1 MLQKIR
7 NKTTGKRKHLI
18 DAVILSHPDYH
29 RRLQNHTGSADLCF
43 IHRCSETSENNK
55 KITANRALAGLMK
68 SPESY
73 FTLPPVGTFTLP

>member
-1 MLQKIR
+1 MLRK
-7 NKTTGKRKHLI
+7 NMATETTDERKHSI

-43 IHRCSETSENNK
+43 TLKQQRDNDKQS
-55 KITANRALAGLMK
+55 ARGLHKMIIRH
-68 SPESY
+68 